1 MACSEN
7 QAGIIKGIAIMLA
20 HTHPLL
26 LEAAG
31 ENRQKRCYRNLSGSF
46 PKVERF

>member
-7 QAGIIKGIAIMLA
+7 QAGFIKGIAIMLV
-20 HTHPLL
+20 HMHPLL

-31 ENRQKRCYRNLSGSF
+31 ENRQKDATGIFQGVFL
-46 PKVERF
+46 K

>member
-26 LEAAG
+26 EAAG
-31 ENRQKRCYRNLSGSF
+31 ENRQKRRYRNLSGSF

>member
-7 QAGIIKGIAIMLA
+7 QAEIVKGFTIMLV
-20 HTHPLL
+20 HMHPLL

-31 ENRQKRCYRNLSGSF
+31 ENRQKRCYRNVSGSF
-46 PKVERF
+46 PKLKRF